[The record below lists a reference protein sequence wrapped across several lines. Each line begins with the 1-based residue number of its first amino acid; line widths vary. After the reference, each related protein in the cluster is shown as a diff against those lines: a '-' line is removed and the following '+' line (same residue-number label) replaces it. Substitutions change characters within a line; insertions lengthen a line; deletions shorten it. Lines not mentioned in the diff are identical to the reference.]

1 MSNTPENKE
10 ESLAKAIKAGDLESV
25 RELVEVHGCAV
36 RGPGPWNQV
45 PLALAAEKGHIDIID
60 YLVSTRRGAAPD
72 ESTLRSAIEAGR
84 TDVVTHLLDNYD
96 LDWTAREYEI
106 AFATYHPDMLKYA
119 FDVAIDGSW
128 FEDIDYSE
136 TRQQRLRIVRAAR
149 DSIARFDGGLLF
161 DEIMEVMRRRG
172 RQGALFFADGGEYD
186 YWFLFDTMKRRP
198 NAFPAVWELVHMYLF
213 DGKRYGALDGYVA
226 KPLVDELFHQAITS
240 HHNTVFYV
248 LLQYALP
255 QFKQAIA
262 LAVESGND
270 EIANYLTRCC
280 N

>member
-1 MSNTPENKE
+1 MAQRLTNPRYVLLS
-10 ESLAKAIKAGDLESV
+10 
-25 RELVEVHGCAV
+25 
-36 RGPGPWNQV
+36 
-45 PLALAAEKGHIDIID
+45 
-60 YLVSTRRGAAPD
+60 RR
-72 ESTLRSAIEAGR
+72 AGR
-84 TDVVTHLLDNYD
+84 TLSRTCWINCD

-136 TRQQRLRIVRAAR
+136 TRQQRLGIVRAAR

-172 RQGALFFADGGEYD
+172 RQGPLFFADGGEYN
-186 YWFLFDTMKRRP
+186 YWFLFDTMKCRP
-198 NAFPAVWELVHMYLF
+198 NAFPAVWELVHEYLF

-226 KPLVDELFHQAITS
+226 KPLVDELFHKAITL
-240 HHNTVFYV
+240 HQNTVFYV

-270 EIANYLTRCC
+270 EIAKYLTRCC